1 LINRCVTHIKI
12 KMTISGHGSLDELCI
27 IHTKLI
33 EYVTSILRLVNEGP
47 IFDLLDLKSKKNV
60 RIPIMDILNLSIMI
74 LLNS

>member
-1 LINRCVTHIKI
+1 
-12 KMTISGHGSLDELCI
+12 MTISGHGSLDERCI